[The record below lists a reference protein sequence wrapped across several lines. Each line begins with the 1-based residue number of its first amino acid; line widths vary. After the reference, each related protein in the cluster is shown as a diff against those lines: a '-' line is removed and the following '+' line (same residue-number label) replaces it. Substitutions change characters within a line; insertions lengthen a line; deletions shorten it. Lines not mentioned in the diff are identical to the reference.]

1 MLLELTYFD
10 QDMEPVRRM
19 VSLAIGELGGRVM
32 ATRMRMQEEDKP
44 DQYTELEYLDMDFD
58 VDVPDRM
65 FTLFSLQSGR
75 SR

>member
-1 MLLELTYFD
+1 MLLELIYFD
-10 QDMEPVRRM
+10 QDMQPVRRM
-19 VSLAIGELGGRVM
+19 VSLSIGERGGRVM
-32 ATRMRMQEEDKP
+32 ATRMRMQEVDKP

>member
-1 MLLELTYFD
+1 MVVVLVPLLAL
-10 QDMEPVRRM
+10 PVRTSAVHGM
-19 VSLAIGELGGRVM
+19 SGQLGGRIM
-32 ATRMRMQEEDKP
+32 ATRMRMQDVAKP

-75 SR
+75 NR